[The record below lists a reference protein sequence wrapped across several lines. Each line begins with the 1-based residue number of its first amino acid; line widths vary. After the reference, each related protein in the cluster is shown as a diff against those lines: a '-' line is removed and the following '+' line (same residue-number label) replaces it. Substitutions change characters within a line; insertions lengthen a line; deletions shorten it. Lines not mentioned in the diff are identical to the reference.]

1 MTGERRTPR
10 IVVVGSVT
18 MDLVLRCTVIARP
31 GETLTGRDL
40 QEHFGG
46 KGANQAVAAAR
57 LGAEVWLIGRVGSD
71 GFGDS
76 LLHGLQSAG
85 VRTDYVQRS
94 AGASGVA
101 VIQVEDS
108 GQNSIVVIPGAN
120 GCVTSA
126 DVLVAADVIRSADVL
141 LVQFEVPLE
150 AVETAVG
157 MAAAA
162 GVTVIVDPAPA
173 RREVSAAILSAD
185 WLVPNETEAEV
196 LTGSAVHDR
205 AAAVRAARQLQ
216 RLGAKRALVTMGAD
230 GVLLADTAGR
240 LLVAEPFRVRAV
252 DTTAAGDAFAGALA
266 YALAGGVSES
276 EAVRFACAAGALT
289 TTRHGAQSAV
299 PGGEEVRQLL
309 QQQPEA
315 GCLRICTE

>member
-1 MTGERRTPR
+1 
-10 IVVVGSVT
+10 
-18 MDLVLRCTVIARP
+18 
-31 GETLTGRDL
+31 
-40 QEHFGG
+40 
-46 KGANQAVAAAR
+46 
-57 LGAEVWLIGRVGSD
+57 
-71 GFGDS
+71 
-76 LLHGLQSAG
+76 
-85 VRTDYVQRS
+85 
-94 AGASGVA
+94 
-101 VIQVEDS
+101 
-108 GQNSIVVIPGAN
+108 
-120 GCVTSA
+120 VTSA

>member
-1 MTGERRTPR
+1 MTGDLRAPR
-10 IVVVGSVT
+10 IVVVGSVN
-18 MDLVLRCTVIARP
+18 MDLVLRCAVIARP
-31 GETLTGRDL
+31 GETLAGRDL

-57 LGAEVWLIGRVGSD
+57 LGAEVWLIGRVGLD

-76 LLHGLQSAG
+76 LLQGLQSAG
-85 VRTDYVQRS
+85 VRTEYVQRS

-126 DVLVAADVIRSADVL
+126 DVLAAAEVIRSADVL

-150 AVETAVG
+150 AVETAVR
-157 MAAAA
+157 AATAA
-162 GVTVIVDPAPA
+162 GVVVIVDPAPA
-173 RREVSAAILSAD
+173 QRGVSTTILSAD
-185 WLVPNETEAEV
+185 WLLPNETEAEL
-196 LTGSAVHDR
+196 LTD
-205 AAAVRAARQLQ
+205 AAVRDRSGAVQAVRRLQ
-216 RLGAKRALVTMGAD
+216 QLGAKRALVTMGAE
-230 GVLLADTAGR
+230 GVLLADTAGQV
-240 LLVAEPFRVRAV
+240 LVAEPFRVQAV

-299 PGGEEVRQLL
+299 PGEAEVRQLL
-309 QQQPEA
+309 MQQPEA
-315 GCLRICTE
+315 GWLQICTD